1 VNQHSL
7 GDHLGEIGQEI
18 VVTGTVRTATRVNGF
33 TPRSPDRVLI
43 VVDAGAAMVKIV
55 TAAAWAHDV
64 ERGEQVTLA
73 GTVRAHSEWRGIRQ
87 TVLTR
92 AARIDPAPAD
102 PDAPSAAALWEE
114 VNPAEARPRPFP
126 RTPDSLAATTQAPAH
141 RPRL

>member
-1 VNQHSL
+1 MNRHSL
-7 GDHLGEIGQEI
+7 GDHLGKMGQQI
-18 VVTGTVRTATRVNGF
+18 TVTGTVRTTSRINGF

-55 TAAAWAHDV
+55 TSAAWAYDV

-73 GTVRAHSEWRGIRQ
+73 GTVKAHNEWRGVRQ

-92 AARIDPAPAD
+92 AARIDPVPAD
-102 PDAPSAAALWEE
+102 PDPPSADLPWEE
-114 VNPAEARPRPFP
+114 VNPAEARLRPFP
-126 RTPDSLAATTQAPAH
+126 RTPDPLATTAQAPTR